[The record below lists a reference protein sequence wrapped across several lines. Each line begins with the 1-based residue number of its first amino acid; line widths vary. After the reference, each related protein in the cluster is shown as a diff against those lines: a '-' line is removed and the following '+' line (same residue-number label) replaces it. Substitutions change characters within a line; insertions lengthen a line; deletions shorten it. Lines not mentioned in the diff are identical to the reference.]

1 MRPPFRF
8 PDDLLALQ
16 EAWLRTYTDLAE
28 APPASGSTVL
38 RRRLIAL
45 SGLLH
50 THPYWTTPAGW
61 RAGGVELRRAA
72 RGHTPAPVERETTT

>member
-8 PDDLLALQ
+8 PEDLITLQSTWQQTYAVLAQ
-16 EAWLRTYTDLAE
+16 
-28 APPASGSTVL
+28 APAGAGTTAL

-45 SGLLH
+45 SGTLC
-50 THPYWTTPAGW
+50 THPYWANPTAW

-72 RGHTPAPVERETTT
+72 RTRTSVPADGEAAA